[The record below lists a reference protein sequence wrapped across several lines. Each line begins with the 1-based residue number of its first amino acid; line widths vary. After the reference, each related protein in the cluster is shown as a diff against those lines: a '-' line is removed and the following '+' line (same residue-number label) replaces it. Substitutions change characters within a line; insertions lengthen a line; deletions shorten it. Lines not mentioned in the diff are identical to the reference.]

1 MNGQERSFEQTDGIT
16 NLSQPWFGSF
26 DVEKAMASDPSVAEV
41 VVVPMTL
48 HLDGQALSAF
58 ITLREGV
65 AESEEL
71 KTALTRRVEEEI
83 GLIGIPESST
93 SRPACPGHDQAR
105 SCAIFS
111 KRWLRTNFAPEE
123 LAAAGQTGRAAIQL
137 LLARQNHPI
146 MKGTL

>member
-71 KTALTRRVEEEI
+71 KTALTHRVEEEI
-83 GLIGIPESST
+83 GLIGIPEK
-93 SRPACPGHDQAR
+93 
-105 SCAIFS
+105 FY
-111 KRWLRTNFAPEE
+111 FAPRLPRTRSGKIMRDILQEMAENKLCTRE
-123 LAAAGQTGRAAIQL
+123 LAAAGQTGRAAIRL